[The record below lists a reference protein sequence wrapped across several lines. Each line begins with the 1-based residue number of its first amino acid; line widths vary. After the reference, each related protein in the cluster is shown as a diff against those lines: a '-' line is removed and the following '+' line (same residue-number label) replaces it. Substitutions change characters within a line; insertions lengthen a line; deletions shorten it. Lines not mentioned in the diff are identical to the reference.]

1 MITRLRRL
9 KTLAIVAG
17 LIFAGAM
24 CSCDDEP
31 GQVGKDLIQQ
41 GETVTLGEDSKFTS
55 KSFTY
60 TDDVIRTDNKGNK
73 TLLLGSYNDTIYGRV
88 TASFAAQFR
97 LQYKPDFGEEPKA
110 DSIFLKM
117 FYKRFYG
124 DTTKNDQLK
133 LKIYE
138 LTTDLNPDTKYD
150 SNTDLS
156 TFIGDKPILE
166 HTLQASIDTSKSTTG
181 TIDTSL
187 VTLSIKLGKDFA
199 KRLMNVPAEDVVDND
214 KFLKNFKGLYFEI
227 EERTTDGGAL
237 IRAKDDFRST
247 SSSPAK
253 YYNPY
258 LELYYHNNK
267 DTVKAAKDAF
277 PYAITNNSAIVSMF
291 KHDYTQVE
299 RFNKFL
305 NKDVQDTVIF
315 IQPTGGLRSK
325 ILIDDL
331 DNWKGKS
338 DFKIDKASITFYV
351 DTTLTGYSKKAGVNS
366 RALPGLLKLE
376 YIDESGNAK
385 PLADSERSSAYTG
398 GTYTMHSND
407 AGKLDRIEY
416 EFRITHHLQKI
427 INGEIKNQGFYL
439 SNPSPAYSYNGVV
452 LKGAESSRG
461 IKVKVLYSKIE

>member
-73 TLLLGSYNDTIYGRV
+73 TLLLGSYNDTIYGRI

-97 LQYKPDFGEEPKA
+97 LQKKPDFGEEPKA
-110 DSIFLKM
+110 DSVLLKM

-138 LTTDLNPDTKYD
+138 LTTDLNPDTRYD

-166 HTLQASIDTSKSTTG
+166 HALQASLDTNKLKTG
-181 TIDTSL
+181 AIDTSL

-199 KRLMNVPAEDVVDND
+199 ERLMNVPTNDVVDND

-237 IRAKDDFRST
+237 IRAKDGFST
-247 SSSPAK
+247 TSGVQ
-253 YYNPY
+253 YYSPY

-267 DTVKAAKDAF
+267 DTVKNAKDAF
-277 PYAITNNSAIVSMF
+277 PYAITSNSAIVSMF
-291 KHDYTQVE
+291 KHDYSQIQ
-299 RFNKFL
+299 RFNQFL

-325 ILIDDL
+325 ILIEGL
-331 DNWKGKS
+331 DNWKEKS
-338 DFKIDKASITFYV
+338 NFKIDKASITFYV
-351 DTTLTGYSKKAGVNS
+351 DTALTGFSTQKGINS
-366 RALPGLLKLE
+366 RRLPSLLKLE
-376 YIDESGNAK
+376 YIDENGNAK
-385 PLADSERSSAYTG
+385 PLADSEKSSAYTG
-398 GTYTMHSND
+398 GTYTTYSND
-407 AGKLDRIEY
+407 AKKLDRIEY

-427 INGEIKNQGFYL
+427 ISGEIKNQGFYL